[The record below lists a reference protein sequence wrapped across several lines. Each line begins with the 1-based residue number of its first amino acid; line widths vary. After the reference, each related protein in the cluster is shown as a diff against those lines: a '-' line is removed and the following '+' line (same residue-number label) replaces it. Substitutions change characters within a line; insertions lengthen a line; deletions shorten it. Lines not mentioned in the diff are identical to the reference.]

1 MWGDNLEGI
10 KKSKSITSYRLSQDK
25 KDRLRQ
31 QLMDLDIKSE
41 QYFNKVVSAIEM
53 ENLKQNSFSNNHKDL
68 TIIES
73 NLDAI
78 FNSFISIVE
87 SNNTLIN
94 NKDAELVGLKS
105 KYEDMLLSKE
115 ICITEHKKK
124 LEEIYINLNLIQI
137 ENENYKNEL
146 LIFRKL

>member
-1 MWGDNLEGI
+1 MEEI
-10 KKSKSITSYRLSQDK
+10 KKSKNITSYRLSQDK
-25 KDRLRQ
+25 KDRLKQ
-31 QLMDLDIKSE
+31 QLVDLDIIPE

-53 ENLKQNSFSNNHKDL
+53 ENLKQNSFSDNHKNL

-94 NKDAELVGLKS
+94 NKAAELVGLKS
-105 KYEDMLLSKE
+105 NTK
-115 ICITEHKKK
+115 IC
-124 LEEIYINLNLIQI
+124 Y
-137 ENENYKNEL
+137 
-146 LIFRKL
+146 